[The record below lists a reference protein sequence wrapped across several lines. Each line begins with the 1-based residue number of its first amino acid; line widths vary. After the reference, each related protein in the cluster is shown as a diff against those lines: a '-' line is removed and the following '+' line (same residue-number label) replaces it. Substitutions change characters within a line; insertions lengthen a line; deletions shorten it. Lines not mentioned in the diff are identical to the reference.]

1 MLSLKYIQSA
11 VSAEKK
17 KRLCVSIILESTPPQ
32 EGPLPESTSFQWD
45 AGVRGGFLKFR
56 DAAHAVAQKYENML
70 NSRIA
75 NWRSPE
81 DGTGKRASARS

>member
-11 VSAEKK
+11 VSTEKK
-17 KRLCVSIILESTPPQ
+17 KRLCVSVILESNPAPK

-56 DAAHAVAQKYENML
+56 DAARAVAQKYENML

-75 NWRSPE
+75 N
-81 DGTGKRASARS
+81 